1 MTIVLHVSSDTHT
14 HIRLQ
19 ESSALKEADINEEEK
34 REIRT

>member
-19 ESSALKEADINEEEK
+19 ESSVLKEAELTEEE
-34 REIRT
+34 EEFG